1 MQHSAAMLSG
11 SGIGSLLAYSSPPHA
26 MFVSFAVP
34 SGVHTRSYVAVLGV
48 AVERKGECE
57 EGQQLVTE
65 VGRPSDGYVALCAWC
80 QPSTSAWL
88 LRVRAS
94 KEQREAD
101 RSEDARVEPS
111 LLFRHF

>member
-1 MQHSAAMLSG
+1 MGSSHSGGRGRCSTVQLLLSR
-11 SGIGSLLAYSSPPHA
+11 SGIGSLLAYSSPPRA

-65 VGRPSDGYVALCAWC
+65 VGRPSDG
-80 QPSTSAWL
+80 
-88 LRVRAS
+88 
-94 KEQREAD
+94 
-101 RSEDARVEPS
+101 
-111 LLFRHF
+111 